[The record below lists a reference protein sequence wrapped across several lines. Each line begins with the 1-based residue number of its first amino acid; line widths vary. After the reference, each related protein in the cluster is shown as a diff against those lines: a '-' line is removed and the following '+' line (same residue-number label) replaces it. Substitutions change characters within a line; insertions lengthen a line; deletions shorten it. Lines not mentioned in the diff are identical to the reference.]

1 MTLQPDSFLYMVN
14 KEIEVAESAPFNKQ
28 ERSPFS
34 TSVAS
39 TNKGTSRFF
48 SAYPICIDNTEA
60 IRAEHLFEKSER
72 LVVFSDDKGGSS
84 ENVFSKMLLFVLF
97 IWSA

>member
-14 KEIEVAESAPFNKQ
+14 KEIEVAESAPFNTQ

-48 SAYPICIDNTEA
+48 LPIPFVSNGVEKPTHNTEA
-60 IRAEHLFEKSER
+60 IRAGHLFEKSER
-72 LVVFSDDKGGSS
+72 LVF
-84 ENVFSKMLLFVLF
+84 FF
-97 IWSA
+97 